1 MLSGPDPRSAH
12 ETGIATQGTRTVVQ
26 AMQATDV
33 QRLVVI
39 SAAPVSTVPS
49 PSRPKPPR
57 HDPGDGFFMRH
68 LVAPLLKATL
78 RERYADLTLMEDVVR
93 GSGLD
98 WIIIRPPQLIDK
110 PSSSR
115 GTLPDPGGGPRPS
128 SRRAFITWKP
138 FS

>member
-1 MLSGPDPRSAH
+1 
-12 ETGIATQGTRTVVQ
+12 
-26 AMQATDV
+26 MQAPDI

-78 RERYADLTLMEDVVR
+78 RERYADLNLMEDVVR
-93 GSGLD
+93 ESGLD
-98 WIIIRPPQLIDK
+98 HHPTATADRQAVKLAGYAARSQRRPEALQQ
-110 PSSSR
+110 
-115 GTLPDPGGGPRPS
+115 TLFYYLE
-128 SRRAFITWKP
+128 AL
-138 FS
+138 